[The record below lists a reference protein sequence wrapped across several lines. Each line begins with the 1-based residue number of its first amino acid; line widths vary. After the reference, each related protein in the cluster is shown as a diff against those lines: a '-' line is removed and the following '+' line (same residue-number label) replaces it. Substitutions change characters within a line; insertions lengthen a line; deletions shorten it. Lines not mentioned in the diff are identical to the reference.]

1 MRRVWRWLSRNWVLK
16 LTALALSFLIWA
28 SYTSEPYAEI
38 GIYVPL
44 EFRNIPEGLEISGDV
59 PVQTIV
65 RVRGRSTLL
74 RGLSPAD
81 LELTVDLRGAHNGE
95 TWIRFSPSDVVVPFG
110 VSVVRINPSEVRV
123 RLSARTSPPPAPESP

>member
-28 SYTSEPYAEI
+28 TYTTEPNAEV
-38 GIYVPL
+38 GNYVPL
-44 EFRNIPEGLEISGDV
+44 EFRNIPEGLEISSDV

-95 TWIRFSPSDVVVPFG
+95 TWIHFSPSDVVVPFG

-123 RLSARTSPPPAPESP
+123 RLSTRTSPPAP